1 MVNFIIVIVEQN
13 WFAKNGIEHRDT
25 KTQSFIFERT
35 EQTEQISDS
44 ENFAFSIYLFISP
57 CLCVLLYYSRTKLV
71 CEKWI
76 GTQRHKGT
84 EFYFFERTEF
94 TVQSA
99 GFMIFA
105 FSV

>member
-1 MVNFIIVIVEQN
+1 MDWNTETQRHRVLFLREQS
-13 WFAKNGIEHRDT
+13 KQSKYLT
-25 KTQSFIFERT
+25 LKTLPSL
-35 EQTEQISDS
+35 
-44 ENFAFSIYLFISP
+44 SIYFSP

-105 FSV
+105 FSI

>member
-1 MVNFIIVIVEQN
+1 MRKI
-13 WFAKNGIEHRDT
+13 AGYLTKNRSEKDQKIAQSTHENGYIKPR
-25 KTQSFIFERT
+25 KTFWRNSKQ
-35 EQTEQISDS
+35 
-44 ENFAFSIYLFISP
+44 
-57 CLCVLLYYSRTKLV
+57 LLNYSRTKLV

-105 FSV
+105 FSI